1 MTEFLAYLT
10 GTESTFSDASQSSL
24 VVRKSFQKQ
33 SDDSGTQKS
42 ENFFPFFAWSLN
54 KWMWPGLGCD
64 RRLPIRSAGMQ
75 SEVSAL
81 TQGTPPLPPPS
92 ATITN

>member
-42 ENFFPFFAWSLN
+42 ENFFSLLRLEF
-54 KWMWPGLGCD
+54 KQVDVAGTGL
-64 RRLPIRSAGMQ
+64 RPASAY
-75 SEVSAL
+75 SLCRNAE
-81 TQGTPPLPPPS
+81 
-92 ATITN
+92 